1 MTAKKLRKAFLTVAV
16 VLIFI
21 LSARFSGVDIGLFMA
36 RRRHLTDIVS
46 AMFPPSWRYAAKV
59 ISPLLATVQMAVTG
73 TVIGSVLALLLS
85 PFCASN
91 LCGNKA
97 LCFVLRV
104 FVQILR
110 SFPSLILALI
120 ATFIFGLGTFA
131 GTIAIALYTCAIIT
145 RLTYEDIETASLN
158 AYSALSS
165 MGCSSGKAFFRA
177 VFPQI
182 SSSYLTN
189 VLYLLETNVRHSA
202 ILGYVGAGGIGLI
215 LNEKVSWREYDKVGM
230 ILCMLFV
237 AVCFIEW
244 LSTYLGSVVHGER
257 RLSGNVRNALWIS
270 VAALFIICTVTVS
283 PPDFTHTSVAIV
295 KNMLSGFVK
304 PDMSFFFDTSS
315 SGLAYLLLETVSIS
329 VVGTIIGAL
338 LAAPLSFLSS
348 FRFNIRPI
356 ALIFRALIA
365 AIRSV
370 PFLIYGLIFI
380 RVCGPGAFTGALTMA
395 VCSVGLLCK
404 RFTETIEALDFRAYH
419 ALEAMGVSPLLRI
432 RHAILPQISAALY
445 SAVLYRFDVN
455 IREAAILGL
464 VGAGGIGAPLIFSMN
479 HFDWETAG
487 AIVIGLII
495 LVWIVDVFSVNLRK
509 KL

>member
-1 MTAKKLRKAFLTVAV
+1 MTAKMLKNAFWTVTVILVFA
-16 VLIFI
+16 
-21 LSARFSGVDIGLFMA
+21 LSARFSGVDVGLFIS
-36 RRRHLTDIVS
+36 RRGHLTDIVS
-46 AMFPPSWRYAAKV
+46 AMFPPAWSYAAKIV
-59 ISPLLATVQMAVTG
+59 SPLLATVQMSVTG
-73 TVIGSVLALLLS
+73 TVAGSVLALLLS
-85 PFCASN
+85 PLCASN
-91 LCGNKA
+91 LGRNKA
-97 LCFVLRV
+97 LSIVLRV
-104 FVQILR
+104 LIQILR
-110 SFPSLILALI
+110 SFPALILALM

-131 GTIAIALYTCAIIT
+131 GTFAITLYTCAIIA
-145 RLTYEDIETASLN
+145 RLTYEDIESASLR
-158 AYSALSS
+158 AYFALLS

-230 ILCMLFV
+230 ILCMLFI

-244 LSTYLGSVVHGER
+244 LSTFLSSVVRGER
-257 RLSGNVRNALWIS
+257 RLSENGRKALWVS
-270 VAALFIICTVTVS
+270 VFLLFAVCTVTIA

-295 KNMLSGFVK
+295 KNMFMGFIR
-304 PDMSFFFDTSS
+304 PDWAFFLDISS

-338 LAAPLSFLSS
+338 LAAPLAFLGTS
-348 FRFNIRPI
+348 RFNFRPL
-356 ALIFRALIA
+356 AAVFRVLIA

-380 RVCGPGAFTGALTMA
+380 RVCGPGAFTGALTLA

-404 RFTETIEALDFRAYH
+404 RFTETIEALDLSAYY
-419 ALEAMGVSPLLRI
+419 ALEAMGVSALLRI
-432 RHAILPQISAALY
+432 RYAIIPQISAAFY

-479 HFDWETAG
+479 HFDWHTAG
-487 AIVIGLII
+487 AIVLGLII
-495 LVWIVDVFSVNLRK
+495 LVWFVDIFSVKLRK